1 MRVHSKKRIQCAG
14 MGLSVVIKQ
23 CQWRLGDRKEQGYDQ
38 RIGKDGPLSTKMS
51 VWEERIK

>member
-1 MRVHSKKRIQCAG
+1 MPRQKYMRVHSKKRIQCAG

-38 RIGKDGPLSTKMS
+38 RIGKDGPLST
-51 VWEERIK
+51 VT